1 MSWVLRTNGLT
12 KRYANRQKPAV
23 EDVSLE
29 VAPGEIYG
37 FLGQNGAGKTTT
49 LRMIMGLVLPTSGE
63 VELFGRRLTG
73 GGEGFARIGFL
84 PEVPGHYPQ
93 LTAAEH
99 LRLHSRL
106 TGYAGPERTEET
118 LRLLGLGEVRDV
130 RAGRLSLGLRQRLGL
145 ARAIA
150 HGPELLV
157 LDEPTNGVD
166 PAGLHQLRQ
175 LLLDLAKQ
183 RGMAVLL
190 SSHLLG
196 EVQQIADRIGI
207 MHDGRLLEQRDA
219 ADLQRTLRSCI
230 ELRVEPLE
238 QALVILEQKLGMIDY
253 ELRDNRTV
261 RVYGKSGQSAEIARV
276 LVMEGMELMEL
287 KVRHDSL
294 EDYYLRL
301 IGGQGA

>member
-1 MSWVLRTNGLT
+1 MSSVLRTTGLT
-12 KRYANRQKPAV
+12 KRYGKRQKAAV
-23 EDVSLE
+23 EEVSME

-63 VELFGRRLTG
+63 VELFGRRLEG

-93 LTAAEH
+93 LTVREH
-99 LRLHSRL
+99 LRMHRRL
-106 TGYAGPERTEET
+106 TGFAGPDRTEET
-118 LRLLGLGEVRDV
+118 LARLGLGGVGDV

-145 ARAIA
+145 ARAIL
-150 HGPELLV
+150 HGPELLI
-157 LDEPTNGVD
+157 LDEPANGVD

-183 RGMAVLL
+183 QGMAILL

-207 MHDGRLLEQRDA
+207 LHEGRLLEQKGA
-219 ADLQRTLRSCI
+219 EELERTLRSCI
-230 ELRVEPLE
+230 ELRAEPLE
-238 QALVILEQKLGMIDY
+238 RALVVLEQKLGVLDY
-253 ELRDNRTV
+253 ELRESGTV
-261 RVYGKSGQSAEIARV
+261 RLYGQSGRAPAIAR
-276 LVMEGMELMEL
+276 ELISDGVEL
-287 KVRHDSL
+287 LELRERQDSL
-294 EDYYLRL
+294 EEYYLKL
-301 IGGQGA
+301 IGGRGA

>member
-1 MSWVLRTNGLT
+1 MSTVLRTIGLT
-12 KRYANRQKPAV
+12 KRYAKRLTPAV
-23 EDVSLE
+23 EDVSIE
-29 VAPGEIYG
+29 VAAGEIYG

-49 LRMIMGLVLPTSGE
+49 LRMIMGLVRPTGGE
-63 VELFGRRLTG
+63 VELFGRRLEG
-73 GGEGFARIGFL
+73 GSEGFARIGFL

-93 LTAAEH
+93 LTVAEH

-106 TGYAGPERTEET
+106 TGYAGPDRTKET
-118 LRLLGLGEVRDV
+118 LSLLGLSEVRDV

-145 ARAIA
+145 ARAIL

-207 MHDGRLLEQRDA
+207 MHGGRLLQQRA
-219 ADLQRTLRSCI
+219 AAELERTLRSCV
-230 ELRVEPLE
+230 ELRVEPIE
-238 QALVILEQKLGMIDY
+238 QALVVLEQKLGILDY
-253 ELRDNRTV
+253 ELRDPRTI
-261 RVYGKSGQSAEIARV
+261 RIYGKTGQSSELARI
-276 LVMEGMELMEL
+276 LVGEGMELREL

-301 IGGQGA
+301 IGGKGA